1 MLIRCPE
8 CNLEISDKAKSC
20 PKCGFPIESENLEEF
35 DEKEKESIFSILSLI
50 FFVMFIVSGF
60 FVAIIPCALFYITS
74 KIFAFIAYGKD
85 EGTKCA
91 DIVYNFNKI
100 VLIVIVFVIL
110 INILF

>member
-1 MLIRCPE
+1 MIIKCPE
-8 CNLEISDKAKSC
+8 CNSEISDKAKNC
-20 PKCGFPIESENLEEF
+20 PKCGFPIERKDSEEF

-50 FFVMFIVSGF
+50 FFVLFIVSGF

-100 VLIVIVFVIL
+100 VLIFILFVIL
-110 INILF
+110 INMF